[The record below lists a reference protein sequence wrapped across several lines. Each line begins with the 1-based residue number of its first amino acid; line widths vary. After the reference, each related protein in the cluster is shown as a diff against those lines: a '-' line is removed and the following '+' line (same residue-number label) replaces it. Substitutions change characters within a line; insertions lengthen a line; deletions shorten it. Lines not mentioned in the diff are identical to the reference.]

1 MFPLSHLWLA
11 ALALIGVGLSAPP
24 ASAGWVCIKNE
35 TKIPLI
41 VQELPDRPTARR
53 GKLVKLR
60 PGEVYRE
67 YQRSPGERK
76 VRIFDARTPGKPLGL
91 GKLSWKTADVMMQ
104 IELADHVA
112 RLVPASH
119 KKPPAPMIVQAGSA
133 QPKR

>member
-1 MFPLSHLWLA
+1 MFPMSHLWLV
-11 ALALIGVGLSAPP
+11 ALTLIGVGLSTPS

-53 GKLVKLR
+53 GKLVKLL
-60 PGEVYRE
+60 PGEIYRE
-67 YQRSPGERK
+67 YHRTAGERK
-76 VRIFDARTPGKPLGL
+76 VRIFDARTPGKPLGQ
-91 GKLSWKTADVMMQ
+91 GKLIWKSADVMLR

-119 KKPPAPMIVQAGSA
+119 QKPTAPMIVQAGSA
-133 QPKR
+133 QEKR